1 MEESKSELR
10 RMDEVNDVSDTL
22 SNSINNDNID
32 NDRENTFYG
41 ETVLCSQESLQRLP
55 ETILNILYDYERQ
68 LLPPTTKEE
77 VKELLGAWF
86 RNEPICEQSTL
97 SSEPISGQSTSQFL
111 KRRRF
116 DGNV

>member
-1 MEESKSELR
+1 MEESKSDMEN
-10 RMDEVNDVSDTL
+10 MEEINDVSEPL

-32 NDRENTFYG
+32 NIRQDPIYG

-55 ETILNILYDYERQ
+55 ETILNLLYDYERH

-77 VKELLGAWF
+77 VQELLGAWF

-116 DGNV
+116 DSNV